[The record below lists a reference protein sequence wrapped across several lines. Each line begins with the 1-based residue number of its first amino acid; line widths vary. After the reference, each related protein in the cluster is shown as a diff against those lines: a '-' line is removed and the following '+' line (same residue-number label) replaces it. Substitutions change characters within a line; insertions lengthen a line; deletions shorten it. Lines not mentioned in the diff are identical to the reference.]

1 MQEIVGGDDRR
12 HGTGRIAGPDPRR
25 RGASRVTDARAFPD
39 PGPPGGAATGEHP
52 GPGDPGAVLGAA
64 VEVLA
69 GSDPEALGDAGLA
82 GAVLAL
88 RRAMDRLDGIFARWA
103 AAANARGIGT
113 DGAGGS
119 TAGWL
124 AREAGMRVGD
134 AQAAITAGGV
144 CQLLTA
150 TGDAWRSGE
159 ISTAA
164 FRTIAG
170 ARVEGHDDRLV
181 ACEGVLLGLA
191 RRADMRGLRRAAA
204 HFRNLAYAD
213 GTRPPVPDGLHLSR
227 AWAGRTVLTG
237 EFGDAAAETLAT
249 ALHAYADPP
258 EHHRPRPAS
267 QRYADALVRIAE
279 AALEALPGGGRPRA
293 QVSVVV
299 DWATL
304 TQGRPG
310 RLDGDF
316 TGPIHPSDVR
326 RLLCDCDLSRVV
338 TGPDGIPVDVGRTS
352 RTVPPATRRALVAR
366 DGGCRFPRCDRPA
379 GWCDAHHVHH
389 WADGGATDLQNLVLL
404 CDRHH
409 RAVHHNRWRVELDRD
424 GVLRIRGPDGAR
436 VG

>member
-164 FRTIAG
+164 FR
-170 ARVEGHDDRLV
+170 
-181 ACEGVLLGLA
+181 
-191 RRADMRGLRRAAA
+191 
-204 HFRNLAYAD
+204 
-213 GTRPPVPDGLHLSR
+213 
-227 AWAGRTVLTG
+227 
-237 EFGDAAAETLAT
+237 
-249 ALHAYADPP
+249 
-258 EHHRPRPAS
+258 
-267 QRYADALVRIAE
+267 
-279 AALEALPGGGRPRA
+279 
-293 QVSVVV
+293 
-299 DWATL
+299 
-304 TQGRPG
+304 
-310 RLDGDF
+310 
-316 TGPIHPSDVR
+316 
-326 RLLCDCDLSRVV
+326 
-338 TGPDGIPVDVGRTS
+338 
-352 RTVPPATRRALVAR
+352 
-366 DGGCRFPRCDRPA
+366 
-379 GWCDAHHVHH
+379 H

-424 GVLRIRGPDGAR
+424 GVLRIRGPDGTR